1 MLGAGGGGGGARGRA
16 AAGPRHAHLG
26 RRQLDDHQLR
36 VHAGAG
42 GVRVRGAGAE
52 RQRRQAREVSRYYRC
67 SFNEFWLVLEMGIYC
82 SFDHKLFF

>member
-1 MLGAGGGGGGARGRA
+1 MGCGVVLLESVDMRMGLGRVGGDGGGVRGRA

-42 GVRVRGAGAE
+42 GLRVRGARAE
-52 RQRRQAREVSRYYRC
+52 RQRRQAGEVSG
-67 SFNEFWLVLEMGIYC
+67 SI
-82 SFDHKLFF
+82 FFK